1 MTCMDLTYPPEA
13 EEFRGVIRA
22 WLTEN
27 LPEGWGTPGFSM
39 TPAERAAFNEE
50 WTATLF
56 AGGWICASWPTEYGG
71 KGLTLLQQVV
81 LNEEFARAGAPLRA
95 DFFGDTLVGPT
106 LLQWGT
112 EEQKKQFIPS
122 ILNGTIAW
130 CQGFSE
136 PDAGSDLASLTTR
149 AELDGDEW
157 VINGQ
162 KVWTTQARR
171 ADYVFLLARTDPD
184 APKHAGISYLLVPMK
199 QPGVEVRPIE
209 QIDGSAEFN
218 EVFFTNVRCPKANVI
233 GGVNN
238 GWKVAMTTLGFE
250 RGTSATT
257 GYRRFQKEFNEIL
270 GLAKERGASH
280 DPLIRQRLARSWSK
294 IKIMQINGYRTLTDA
309 LRGTNVT
316 AALGA
321 TNKMFWSEAHQET
334 MLLAMDIL
342 GLDGQILLGQAG
354 QKQKNGNHGQD
365 GQDGQDGR
373 DGQGMLLP
381 GARHG
386 RADYPVNNLQS
397 LFFFSRS
404 ETIWGGSA
412 EIQRNIVGERVLGLP
427 KEPKQS

>member
-1 MTCMDLTYPPEA
+1 MDLTYPPEA
-13 EEFRGVIRA
+13 EEFRGVIGS
-22 WLTEN
+22 WLEEN
-27 LPEGWGTPGFSM
+27 LPPGWGTPGFSM
-39 TPAERAAFNEE
+39 TPEERSTFNQQ
-50 WTATLF
+50 WTAKLF

-71 KGLTLLQQVV
+71 KGLTILQQVV
-81 LNEEFARAGAPLRA
+81 LNEEFARVGAPLRA

-112 EEQKKQFIPS
+112 EEQKKQFIPG
-122 ILNGTIAW
+122 ILRGEISW

-136 PDAGSDLASLTTR
+136 PDAGSDLAGLKTR

-162 KVWTTQARR
+162 KVWTTQAVQ
-171 ADYVFLLARTDPD
+171 ADYIFLLARTDPE

-218 EVFFTNVRCPKANVI
+218 EVFLTNVRCPKENVV

-257 GYRRFQKEFNEIL
+257 GYRRFLKEFNEIL
-270 GLAKERGASH
+270 QAAQERGANR
-280 DPLIRQRLARSWSK
+280 DPLIRQRLARSWSS
-294 IKIMQINGYRTLTDA
+294 IKIMQINGFRTLTDA
-309 LRGTNVT
+309 LHGTNTT

-321 TNKMFWSEAHQET
+321 CNKMFWSEAHQRT

-342 GLDGQILLGQAG
+342 GMDSQILLG
-354 QKQKNGNHGQD
+354 
-365 GQDGQDGR
+365 R
-373 DGQGMLLP
+373 QGEEAVLP
-381 GARHG
+381 GARRA
-386 RADYPVNNLQS
+386 RADYPVNNLQA

-427 KEPKQS
+427 KEPRPT

>member
-1 MTCMDLTYPPEA
+1 
-13 EEFRGVIRA
+13 
-22 WLTEN
+22 
-27 LPEGWGTPGFSM
+27 
-39 TPAERAAFNEE
+39 
-50 WTATLF
+50 
-56 AGGWICASWPTEYGG
+56 
-71 KGLTLLQQVV
+71 
-81 LNEEFARAGAPLRA
+81 
-95 DFFGDTLVGPT
+95 
-106 LLQWGT
+106 
-112 EEQKKQFIPS
+112 
-122 ILNGTIAW
+122 
-130 CQGFSE
+130 
-136 PDAGSDLASLTTR
+136 
-149 AELDGDEW
+149 
-157 VINGQ
+157 
-162 KVWTTQARR
+162 
-171 ADYVFLLARTDPD
+171 
-184 APKHAGISYLLVPMK
+184 MK

-218 EVFFTNVRCPKANVI
+218 EVFLTNVRCPKENVI

-270 GLAKERGASH
+270 GLAQARGANR

-354 QKQKNGNHGQD
+354 RAGQDGVAGQD
-365 GQDGQDGR
+365 GQAGD

-427 KEPKQS
+427 KEPKPS